1 MSPKRIGFSK
11 ETLFTEAVTTI
22 RLQCLCAAIAAVM
35 SIQCKRRPPIKLPS
49 VLVSLGKTISDEIVF
64 DSLENFWFIITVN
77 KGKREDVYLINEV
90 NNIYYR

>member
-1 MSPKRIGFSK
+1 
-11 ETLFTEAVTTI
+11 
-22 RLQCLCAAIAAVM
+22 
-35 SIQCKRRPPIKLPS
+35 LPS